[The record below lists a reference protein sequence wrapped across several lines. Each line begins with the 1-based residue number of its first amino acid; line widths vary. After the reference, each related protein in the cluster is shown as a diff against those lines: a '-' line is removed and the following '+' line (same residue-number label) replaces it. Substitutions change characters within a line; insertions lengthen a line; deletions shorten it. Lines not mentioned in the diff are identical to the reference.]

1 MFDVAKSSMLMMRQI
16 LWVGLAMGPGQQ
28 LLIQI
33 SNLHIFPLVSTNFKP
48 VYYKKHARGQFLC
61 ILVSVF
67 FALIKASF
75 LQKCTVTLLK
85 TRKPLRNIFFIRY
98 FTYELY

>member
-1 MFDVAKSSMLMMRQI
+1 MSDGAKSSMLMMRQI

-33 SNLHIFPLVSTNFKP
+33 SNLHIFPIVSANFKP

-67 FALIKASF
+67 FALIKASPVPSVASCHSNAI
-75 LQKCTVTLLK
+75 LAA
-85 TRKPLRNIFFIRY
+85 Y
-98 FTYELY
+98 FSSITFAIKQL